1 MSKSITFA
9 VIGAGHGGK
18 AMAADLA
25 IKGFKVRLFNRTHDH
40 IETICARG
48 GIELERPPGTLQF
61 ADLELATS
69 DIGDALADADCIMVV
84 VPATA
89 HRSIAEMCAPHL
101 HDGQM
106 IILNPGRT
114 GGALEFTE
122 VISQCGCTSEVV
134 IAEAQTLIIA
144 SRSIGPAQAKIF
156 RVKNAVPV
164 AALYN

>member
-69 DIGDALADADCIMVV
+69 DIGDALADADCIV
-84 VPATA
+84 
-89 HRSIAEMCAPHL
+89 
-101 HDGQM
+101 
-106 IILNPGRT
+106 
-114 GGALEFTE
+114 
-122 VISQCGCTSEVV
+122 
-134 IAEAQTLIIA
+134 AQTLAGLA
-144 SRSIGPAQAKIF
+144 SAGWRTLPSDSESETGIRIYGLAEAAGI
-156 RVKNAVPV
+156 V
-164 AALYN
+164 APTTGDIQ